1 MTAEDTQMPV
11 NHLVYALAA
20 PNRIGDYN
28 WIKPGKVAWE
38 WWNDWGISGVDFKV
52 GINTPTY
59 KHYIDFAAEQGI
71 EYVVLDEGWSDPK
84 QGDIMTTVPEID
96 LPELAEYAR
105 NKGSD

>member
-1 MTAEDTQMPV
+1 MAVTAEDTQMPV

-59 KHYIDFAAEQGI
+59 K
-71 EYVVLDEGWSDPK
+71 
-84 QGDIMTTVPEID
+84 
-96 LPELAEYAR
+96 R
-105 NKGSD
+105 NKESNMWCSTKVGRIPNREIS